1 MAGKK
6 SKSVVKQ
13 KATKEQKPLTLEQKL
28 SDSKSRM
35 AKIVKGNDSG
45 YHLR

>member
-6 SKSVVKQ
+6 GKPVKQ
-13 KATKEQKPLTLEQKL
+13 VKAKSQKPPTLEQKL

-35 AKIVKGNDSG
+35 EKIVNGNDFG

>member
-6 SKSVVKQ
+6 SKPVKQ

-35 AKIVKGNDSG
+35 AKIVNGNDSG